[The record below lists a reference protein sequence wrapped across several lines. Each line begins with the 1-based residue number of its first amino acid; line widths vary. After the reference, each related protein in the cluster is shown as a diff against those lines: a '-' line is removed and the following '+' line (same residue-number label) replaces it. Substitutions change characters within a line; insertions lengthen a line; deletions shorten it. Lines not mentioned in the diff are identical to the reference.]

1 MTEYWVSQ
9 GNKWCDFC
17 KIFISNNP
25 STIRNHELGQR
36 HKDNVAKKLAN
47 MRKENAAKDKE
58 QKEAVRAIE
67 QIEADRVTK
76 KIIGR
81 GYESGGLYFFDHQV
95 SQAVAC
101 PVVPSPFEVH
111 CRLGHP
117 SLFVLKKL
125 YPEFRS
131 LSSLNC
137 DSCQFAKFHRLSSS
151 PRVDKR
157 AIAPFEL
164 VHSDIWG
171 PCPVVSQ
178 TGFRY
183 FVTFVDDHS
192 RLTWLYLMKNRSEL
206 LSHFCAFHTEI
217 KNQFNVS
224 IKTLRTDN
232 AGEYFSHSLGS
243 YLCEN
248 GIIHQ
253 SSCADTP
260 SQNGVAERKNRH
272 LLETARALSFQ
283 MHVSKIFWVDAVSTA
298 CFLINRMPSS
308 VLNGEIPYRVL
319 NVGF

>member
-1 MTEYWVSQ
+1 MTGNSHLFSRPLSPAPFPSVTLADGSTSSVLGSGTIHLTPSFSLSSVLHLPNLSFNLISTSQ
-9 GNKWCDFC
+9 LTHDLNCVVMFFSGYCLF
-17 KIFISNNP
+17 
-25 STIRNHELGQR
+25 Q
-36 HKDNVAKKLAN
+36 
-47 MRKENAAKDKE
+47 
-58 QKEAVRAIE
+58 
-67 QIEADRVTK
+67 DRVTK

-81 GYESGGLYFFDHQV
+81 GYESGGLYLFDHQV

-101 PVVPSPFEVH
+101 PIVPSPFEVH

-125 YPEFRS
+125 YPKFRS

-137 DSCQFAKFHRLSSS
+137 DSCQFAKFHCLSSS

-157 AIAPFEL
+157 AIASFEL

-217 KNQFNVS
+217 KNHFNVS
-224 IKTLRTDN
+224 IK
-232 AGEYFSHSLGS
+232 
-243 YLCEN
+243 
-248 GIIHQ
+248 
-253 SSCADTP
+253 
-260 SQNGVAERKNRH
+260 
-272 LLETARALSFQ
+272 LSVLI
-283 MHVSKIFWVDAVSTA
+283 MRVNT
-298 CFLINRMPSS
+298 FLILLALTCVNMALFINLPVLTLHLKMVLQNEKIGIYLKLP
-308 VLNGEIPYRVL
+308 VLNRFKCMFQKPFGRMLSLQLV
-319 NVGF
+319 F